1 MTSAV
6 VSDLAYDPYSV
17 ENMNIALKKTVLA
30 KSKSLEDSA
39 GVEALSLEPNYLYVR
54 FLAKGKQGER
64 ALKQYDT
71 SLVFFKHPL
80 VMNKYVF

>member
-6 VSDLAYDPYSV
+6 VSDPAYDPYSV

-80 VMNKYVF
+80 VLNKYVF